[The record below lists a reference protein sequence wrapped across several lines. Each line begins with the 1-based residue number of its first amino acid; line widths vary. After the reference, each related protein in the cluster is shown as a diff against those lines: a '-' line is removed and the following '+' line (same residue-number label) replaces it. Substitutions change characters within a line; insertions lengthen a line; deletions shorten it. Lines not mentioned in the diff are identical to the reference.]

1 MIFGAPVYHLMF
13 VSHRKAT
20 RKRQHFLKVGLLLR
34 TQTKSAPERIVAAA
48 PGRCAR
54 LPPSTG
60 AVVRAQ
66 KILLY
71 LIKPLQAFTLPAAS
85 IILFI
90 SY

>member
-34 TQTKSAPERIVAAA
+34 TQTKSAPERIVAA
-48 PGRCAR
+48 PGWCVR

-60 AVVRAQ
+60 AVVCAQ
-66 KILLY
+66 ILRY

>member
-13 VSHRKAT
+13 VSHRKAA
-20 RKRQHFLKVGLLLR
+20 RKRHHFLKVGLLLR
-34 TQTKSAPERIVAAA
+34 TQTKSAPERIVAA
-48 PGRCAR
+48 PGWCVR

-60 AVVRAQ
+60 TVVRAQ
-66 KILLY
+66 ILRY